1 MSGPIIWNVMFGIP
15 NESVLG
21 GATDNSPLWMSSR
34 FQHSRRAFIELV
46 IPAWAIINE
55 NARDKLQSKRTVE
68 MLPSESRMWLGL
80 SRRSVPAKF
89 HQCFP
94 REGRG
99 SAAAY
104 LLAEVILLEPLNL
117 LVDES
122 ERAKLNKCRSLVVLM
137 EREASSLT
145 HALTL
150 LSQASR
156 PIDCHTQK
164 MYFGRGLH
172 TRMTAGCVLID
183 LRLMRVMKSLQAI
196 SSETAVALR

>member
-1 MSGPIIWNVMFGIP
+1 MGFIP
-15 NESVLG
+15 DSNSATVRIGARWCNG
-21 GATDNSPLWMSSR
+21 GLTSLDEQPLPNI
-34 FQHSRRAFIELV
+34 QEGTFIELV

-68 MLPSESRMWLGL
+68 MLPSESRVWLGL

-99 SAAAY
+99 CAAAY

-117 LVDES
+117 LVDGS
-122 ERAKLNKCRSLVVLM
+122 ERAKLNKCPSRVVLM
-137 EREASSLT
+137 EREASSLN
-145 HALTL
+145 HAFTL
-150 LSQASR
+150 LSQAFETDRLS
-156 PIDCHTQK
+156 HTGNVFRQGFT
-164 MYFGRGLH
+164 YQDDRWPRLD
-172 TRMTAGCVLID
+172 D
-183 LRLMRVMKSLQAI
+183 LRLMRVMKTLQEI